1 MTKINLINLSSNED
15 NNTIDAIETSILC
28 IRSTSGNLLSDSAH
42 GITTLI
48 LLFVLQFGIA
58 LGLTSL
64 YTLGLSFLDD
74 NSAEHESPGLIAVAL
89 AAKFLGFQLGAL
101 VTLFVRWTSFGWWFG
116 WVFIA
121 PLLFTVGLIA
131 ALYPRRLL
139 ATVVQHAANS
149 ILESSTNQSHASLAR
164 IKFIAD
170 PSFFSTIMRLITNKI
185 LILNILA
192 AMFVQTAFIN
202 FSRHDSNYL
211 QSRFFLPTD
220 EVDGLIGEW
229 TSTLI
234 AGLLKPPMVAL
245 AILVAGLVIAK
256 VNPSSR

>member
-1 MTKINLINLSSNED
+1 MSD
-15 NNTIDAIETSILC
+15 N
-28 IRSTSGNLLSDSAH
+28 AH

-74 NSAEHESPGLIAVAL
+74 NASEHESPALIAVVL
-89 AAKFLGFQLGAL
+89 ASKFLGVQLGSVITVL
-101 VTLFVRWTSFGWWFG
+101 VAWSSFGWWFG
-116 WVFIA
+116 WIFFG
-121 PLLFTVGLIA
+121 PLLFTIGFIA

-149 ILESSTNQSHASLAR
+149 ILESSTNSSHASLAR

-170 PSFFSTIMRLITNKI
+170 PSFFHTIMRLFTNKI
-185 LILNILA
+185 LIFNILA
-192 AMFVQTAFIN
+192 AIFVQTAFVN
-202 FSRHDSNYL
+202 FGRHESDYL
-211 QSRFFLPTD
+211 RSRFFLPTD
-220 EVDGLIGEW
+220 EVDDLLGEW

-234 AGLLKPPMVAL
+234 TGLLKPPMVAL
-245 AILVAGLVIAK
+245 SILVAGLIIAK
-256 VNPSSR
+256 ANPSSR